1 MHNSFIML
9 LYLAFIQLVTIC
21 IADICQNQTLNFS
34 SGDVSNITT
43 RNITIDWFSE
53 DDYFLS
59 EDEDETYV
67 GCQIV
72 YVNVSNVDKEKGVGI
87 GVDNKQ
93 VWEYYSCYDDCNITI
108 NCTGISNMTI
118 MFDDTDNNTFSYS
131 ISSMYETCDGEDSYY
146 PYNPYS
152 DPYPYPSDDNNEIDP
167 GTVVLI
173 IMICFIGCVIIIF
186 VICLICGP
194 PKQSDETQTQSPQSN
209 NNAKTATHNDEDMIE
224 LDEV

>member
-118 MFDDTDNNTFSYS
+118 MFDDTDNNTFS
-131 ISSMYETCDGEDSYY
+131 
-146 PYNPYS
+146 
-152 DPYPYPSDDNNEIDP
+152 
-167 GTVVLI
+167 
-173 IMICFIGCVIIIF
+173 
-186 VICLICGP
+186 
-194 PKQSDETQTQSPQSN
+194 
-209 NNAKTATHNDEDMIE
+209 
-224 LDEV
+224 